1 MVTRRRFFRAGFF
14 VLLLLH
20 LHILIPRNGDRHVQA
35 EDTLNFS
42 LATLQG
48 ETVHLKDYRGNK
60 MVHLVFWS
68 TWCPKC
74 LMDMSTLKKFW
85 ATKGTRPYEIVAI
98 NVGLNESQDRIIK
111 IKQQYEMPFTVVLD
125 NKGAVTRDF
134 GVMSIP
140 CNIII
145 DREGAIRDR
154 FHELPED
161 PEVFFKKLFEAKED

>member
-1 MVTRRRFFRAGFF
+1 MVSRRTFFRAGSFL
-14 VLLLLH
+14 LLLLH
-20 LHILIPRNGDRHVQA
+20 FHIPIPWNGDGHVQA
-35 EDTLNFS
+35 EDSMNFC

-48 ETVHLKDYRGNK
+48 EMVNLKDYRGDK
-60 MVHLVFWS
+60 VVHLVFWS

-74 LMDMSTLKKFW
+74 LMDMGTLKRYW
-85 ATKGTRPYEIVAI
+85 ATRGTRPYEIVAI
-98 NVGLNESQDRIIK
+98 NVGLNESQDRITK
-111 IKQQYEMPFTVVLD
+111 IKQQYQMPFSVVLD

-134 GVMSIP
+134 GVISIP

-161 PEVFFKKLFEAKED
+161 PEVFFKRLFEAKED